1 MSKPAYAEATPFRDR
16 LFAAGSTHMHYA
28 EARLLVSIHARPTIA
43 AWQTLLDDPVPATKI

>member
-28 EARLLVSIHARPTIA
+28 EARQLVSIHARPTIA